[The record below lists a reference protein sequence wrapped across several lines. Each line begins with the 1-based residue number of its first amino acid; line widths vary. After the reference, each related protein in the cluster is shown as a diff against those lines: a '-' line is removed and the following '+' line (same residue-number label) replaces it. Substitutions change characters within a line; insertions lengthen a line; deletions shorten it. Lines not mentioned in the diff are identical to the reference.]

1 MSFTKKFLWFSG
13 ANVIVFYLA
22 YKLFGSYSV
31 FGNAVLSSVQAVIVT
46 ATLVGFIIALVE
58 PTAKNYK
65 LKFSDNVW
73 MVIYF
78 AVNTLTIY
86 LLARTPISVF
96 VGLGIVGFWVSLV
109 LGFVATFAQY
119 SLLKTA
125 LNKK

>member
-13 ANVIVFYLA
+13 ANLLVFYLA
-22 YKLFGSYSV
+22 YKLFGNYSV
-31 FGNAVLSSVQAVIVT
+31 FGNAVLNSVQAVIAT
-46 ATLVGFIIALVE
+46 AILVGFVVALAE

-65 LKFSDNVW
+65 LKFSTNVW

-96 VGLGIVGFWVSLV
+96 VGFGIVGFWVALV
-109 LGFVATFAQY
+109 LGLAATFVQY
-119 SLLKTA
+119 SLWKTIFGA
-125 LNKK
+125 D